1 MSLGSVNDEPRD
13 SLTMEQAST
22 AQIPGALHPLSLRVK
37 VLYGVGEIANA
48 IKIVTFGLY
57 SLFFATSVVGLP
69 ATWIGVAGFITM
81 AWDAVVDPCI
91 GYLTDGKNASSKRY
105 RFMLIGALAM
115 GPGFWG
121 FFSPPSHFS
130 LQMTFLWLLVTSF
143 VVRSA
148 TSMFTIPYYS
158 LGATLSRD
166 YHERTSIAAIR
177 GMASTVG
184 TLLTASLSFVVF
196 FPDKVPGVD
205 PKLHRAGYDA
215 MGLTFG
221 LVMTGVSLAALFTV
235 RKCGRHGNAVDDET
249 QPKPGDFFRG
259 LMRSLLNPSFR
270 TLFVSSCLV
279 IMALAVNSSLLL
291 YFLKYYAE
299 VNGSAALSGAQAS
312 FFIAGLVGMLVWL
325 PVSRRVEK
333 HWLYIS
339 SASATS
345 ILLLSASMLFGANHP
360 LGTGNVWALVS
371 GYAVTGFFNCII
383 LFIPQS
389 MLADVADEQQLVT
402 GRRTEGALFGILSFG
417 QQLATGAAIML
428 AGWLLQHFVGL
439 NPGTTAL
446 STPAIGRIAI
456 VYSWVPSALFG
467 LAAVLMLNYKL
478 TRSRMQ
484 TVQAELQGFASVPG
498 SDTALAAA
506 AMGQPNTTH

>member
-1 MSLGSVNDEPRD
+1 MSFERFGDERRD
-13 SLTMEQAST
+13 LFKMRQAFAPQAPANS
-22 AQIPGALHPLSLRVK
+22 PGLSLRVK

-48 IKIVTFGLY
+48 VKIVTFGLY

-91 GYLTDGKNASSKRY
+91 GYLTDGKNSSSKRY

-121 FFSPPSHFS
+121 FFSPPDHFS
-130 LQMTFLWLLVTSF
+130 LRMTFLWLIITSF

-158 LGATLSRD
+158 LGATLSQD

-221 LVMTGVSLAALFTV
+221 LVMTGVSLLSLLTV
-235 RKCGRHGNAVDDET
+235 SKCGRYENAVDEDT
-249 QPKPGDFFRG
+249 QPRPGDFFRG
-259 LMRSLLNPSFR
+259 LVRSLSNSSFR
-270 TLFVSSCLV
+270 TLFLSSCLV
-279 IMALAVNSSLLL
+279 IMGLAVNSSLLL

-299 VNGSAALSGAQAS
+299 VNGSAALSGAQAC
-312 FFIAGLVGMLVWL
+312 FFFAGLVGMLVWL
-325 PVSRRVEK
+325 PVSRRLEK
-333 HWLYIS
+333 HWLYVIS
-339 SASATS
+339 ATATS
-345 ILLLSASMLFGANHP
+345 ILLLSGSMLFGVNHL

-371 GYAVTGFFNCII
+371 GYALTGFFNCII

-428 AGWLLQHFVGL
+428 AGWLLEHFVRL
-439 NPGTTAL
+439 NPGTTTL
-446 STPAIGRIAI
+446 SAGAVGRIGI
-456 VYSWVPSALFG
+456 VYSWVPATLFG
-467 LAAVLMLNYKL
+467 IAALLMLKYKL

-484 TVQAELQGFASVPG
+484 TVQKQLQGFALVPG
-498 SDTALAAA
+498 SDTELATGRA
-506 AMGQPNTTH
+506 NTAH